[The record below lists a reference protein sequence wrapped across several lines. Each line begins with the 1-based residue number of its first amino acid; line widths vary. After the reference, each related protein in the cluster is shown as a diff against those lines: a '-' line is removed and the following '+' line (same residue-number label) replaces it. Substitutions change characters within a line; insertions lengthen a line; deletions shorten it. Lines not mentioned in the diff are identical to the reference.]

1 MNVSQITFFLGCMA
15 GILFIK
21 AANPIFFNTLPF
33 QILFIITII
42 NTTKLSKM
50 LEFTTQFLKFVNKLP
65 NERRRILFG
74 DPERL
79 KQLFAEHDIPSNNVR
94 YSIFNK
100 FFCIKNLH

>member
-1 MNVSQITFFLGCMA
+1 MYHKLLFFRLYGRN
-15 GILFIK
+15 FIYK
-21 AANPIFFNTLPF
+21 SCKSNFFNTLPL

-50 LEFTTQFLKFVNKLP
+50 PVFTTQFLKFVNKLP

-79 KQLFAEHDIPSNNVR
+79 KQLFAEHDIPPNNVR